1 MTKTA
6 LKKELHKAIDN
17 IEDDTLLEAIYTIL
31 NSQHKQYSFELSE
44 KDWNV
49 VEERRASYEA
59 GKSKAYTIKEVRKR
73 IMKNLSK

>member
-44 KDWNV
+44 EDWNV

>member
-1 MTKTA
+1 MTQTA

-17 IEDDTLLEAIYTIL
+17 IKDGMLLEAIYIIL

-44 KDWNV
+44 EDWNV

-59 GKSKAYTIKEVRKR
+59 GRSKAYTIKEVRKR
-73 IMKNLSK
+73 VMKNLSK

>member
-1 MTKTA
+1 MTQNA

-17 IEDDTLLEAIYTIL
+17 IEDDTLLGAIYTIL
-31 NSQHKQYSFELSE
+31 NSQHKQYSFDLSE
-44 KDWNV
+44 EDWNV

>member
-1 MTKTA
+1 MTQNA

-17 IEDDTLLEAIYTIL
+17 IEDDTLLGAIYTIL

-44 KDWNV
+44 EDWNV

>member
-31 NSQHKQYSFELSE
+31 SSQHKQYSLELSE
-44 KDWNV
+44 EDWNV